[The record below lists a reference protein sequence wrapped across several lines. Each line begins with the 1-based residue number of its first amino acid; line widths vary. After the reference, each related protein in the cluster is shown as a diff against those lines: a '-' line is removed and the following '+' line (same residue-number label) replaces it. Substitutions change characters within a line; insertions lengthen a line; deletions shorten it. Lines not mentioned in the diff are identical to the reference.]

1 MPASSTP
8 LDSVTGASLLAATGG
23 MLDVIVYVGH
33 GHVFACAMTGNVVL
47 MGIAAL
53 ERDWMQVCRHLAP
66 LVAFFF
72 GVAGSMF
79 LRERRAFITGLTLEI
94 MALMIA
100 AVLPD
105 HFPSILFSSFVA
117 LFGSLQSATFRQV
130 DRFSYNSTFV
140 TGNLRTAAEG
150 AYEVFFGRQ
159 TARKADPVEKGRLQA
174 HELGLICLAF
184 FAGALLGAWLEPH
197 FGNRSL
203 WAVVVLLIAAL
214 ARALRAE
221 RMQPMVAAA
230 G

>member
-1 MPASSTP
+1 M
-8 LDSVTGASLLAATGG
+8 
-23 MLDVIVYVGH
+23 
-33 GHVFACAMTGNVVL
+33 VL

-72 GVAGSMF
+72 GVGGSMF

-94 MALMIA
+94 VALMIA
-100 AVLPD
+100 AMLPE
-105 HFPSILFSSFVA
+105 HFPSILFSAFVA

-150 AYEVFFGRQ
+150 KPTRCSSADRLR
-159 TARKADPVEKGRLQA
+159 ARRTRWRRGRLQA

-184 FAGALLGAWLEPH
+184 FAGGGAGSVAGAAIWQPEPV
-197 FGNRSL
+197 GGGRP
-203 WAVVVLLIAAL
+203 AGR
-214 ARALRAE
+214 RAGAG
-221 RMQPMVAAA
+221 AA
-230 G
+230 GGADAAGVGSGGLILVLAGRPSR